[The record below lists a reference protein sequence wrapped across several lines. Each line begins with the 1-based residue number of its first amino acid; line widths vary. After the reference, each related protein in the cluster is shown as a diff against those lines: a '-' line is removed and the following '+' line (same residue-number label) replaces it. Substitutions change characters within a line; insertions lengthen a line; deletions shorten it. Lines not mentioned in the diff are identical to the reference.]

1 MTTVGLSSNLLE
13 IFDQILKQGKKKKK
27 GWEETK
33 LSSWTNQIVQIE
45 SLQESTHKCL
55 ELIKVKL
62 LDIKLV

>member
-13 IFDQILKQGKKKKK
+13 IFDQILKQGKKKK

-45 SLQESTHKCL
+45 SLQESTRKCL

>member
-13 IFDQILKQGKKKKK
+13 IFDQILKQGEKKK